1 VGYVS
6 SLEGTFLLGPIAYFF
21 KGYVK
26 KLQLGWIPTAR
37 FQWIPNPHR
46 LTGGF
51 PGFSRSGEAVCVL
64 SAALGPL
71 APCELL
77 ARPRMEEG
85 GWVVVGDSRAQGFQR

>member
-1 VGYVS
+1 MD
-6 SLEGTFLLGPIAYFF
+6 
-21 KGYVK
+21 
-26 KLQLGWIPTAR
+26 
-37 FQWIPNPHR
+37 PNCPPVA
-46 LTGGF
+46 GGF

-85 GWVVVGDSRAQGFQR
+85 DTVMG